1 MGKFRE
7 WLREAE
13 EKTTEYQKF
22 FAKKLEKYGVKSP
35 SELSDEDKKKFYDE
49 VDSEWEGE
57 DEKLEQ
63 DEACKVNES
72 KATWDDA
79 SLAASDAFLSLER
92 RGWKVKMNGN
102 NSIKA
107 QHDNG
112 VVGIL
117 TFDPTN
123 KF

>member
-13 EKTTEYQKF
+13 EKTSEYQKF
-22 FAKKLEKYGVKSP
+22 FAKKLEKFGVSSP
-35 SELSDEDKKKFYDE
+35 DKLSDEDKKKFYDE
-49 VDSEWEGE
+49 VDAEWEAE
-57 DEKLEQ
+57 DEEPETG
-63 DEACKVNES
+63 DVNEA
-72 KATWDDA
+72 KITWDDA
-79 SLAASDAFLSLER
+79 NLAAADSFLSLER
-92 RGWKVKMNGN
+92 RGWKVKMNGS

-117 TFDPTN
+117 TFDPTF